1 MKKLLDIQTQQV
13 LPYPRLD
20 DSPVQG
26 LDTARYKVLTVIDTA
41 PPDFNPDTQ
50 WLSFSYEVFEN
61 DLEYRQVWA
70 VNEKPV
76 TIRSI
81 DMRRLK
87 LALLQMDLLDDIDAA
102 IAAQP
107 RQAQIEWEFATD
119 VRADHP
125 LVVQLATAMS
135 LDIDEIF
142 DLAESFT

>member
-1 MKKLLDIQTQQV
+1 MKKLLDTQTQQV
-13 LPYPRLD
+13 LSYPRID
-20 DSPVQG
+20 DLPVQG
-26 LDTARYKVLTVIDTA
+26 LDTQYKVLTVVDTT

-50 WLSFSYEVFEN
+50 WLSFSYQVFE
-61 DLEYRQVWA
+61 DVLEYRQVWA

-76 TIRSI
+76 VVRSI
-81 DMRRLK
+81 DMRRLR
-87 LALLQMDLLDDIDAA
+87 LALLQMELLDDIDAA

-107 RQAQIEWEFATD
+107 RSAQIEWQRATD
-119 VRADHP
+119 VKADHP